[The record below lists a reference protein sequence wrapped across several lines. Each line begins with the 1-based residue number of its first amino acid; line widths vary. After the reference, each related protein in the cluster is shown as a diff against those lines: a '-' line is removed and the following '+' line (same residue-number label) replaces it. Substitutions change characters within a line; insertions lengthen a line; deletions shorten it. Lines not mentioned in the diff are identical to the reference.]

1 VTLRLDMLRAAAK
14 AQSLR
19 PDVARRAAR
28 FIRSKA
34 LPDGGFAGR
43 APASDLYYT
52 AFAMQTLAALGEQA
66 PDAVAAYLGA
76 LGDGGSLDFVHL
88 ACLARCWSLWQDGAP
103 ATDVRR
109 AGPAHLESF
118 RSSDGGYHLAP
129 GAPAGTAYG
138 AFLALGAY
146 QDLQAPLPDPAGLAR
161 SVESLR
167 TGDGGYAN
175 QHDLPFG
182 STAATAAAVA
192 VLRELG
198 RPVDRAAA
206 DWLLARRSPAAH
218 VFGVPPPQGGTAGLS
233 SRVPGAAQTLSTA
246 GQAGRGTQHEGT
258 PNTYPAAAGFVP
270 FAFEG
275 AAPDLLSTATALAA
289 LASAG
294 AALGDEPRRACRE
307 FVLALEGPGGGF
319 RGQADETD
327 ADCEYTFYGLL
338 ALGHLA
344 D

>member
-1 VTLRLDMLRAAAK
+1 MSLALDMLRAAAK

-52 AFAMQTLAALGEQA
+52 AFAMQTLAALGQQA
-66 PDAVAAYLGA
+66 PAASAAYLGA
-76 LGDGGSLDFVHL
+76 FGAGGSLDFVHL
-88 ACLARCWSLWQDGAP
+88 ACLARCWSVWQDGAP
-103 ATDVRR
+103 APDVRQ
-109 AGPAHLESF
+109 AMLAHLESF

-146 QDLQAPLPDPAGLAR
+146 QDLQSPLPDPAGLAR

-198 RPVDRAAA
+198 RPADRATA
-206 DWLLARRSPAAH
+206 DWLLARRS
-218 VFGVPPPQGGTAGLS
+218 
-233 SRVPGAAQTLSTA
+233 
-246 GQAGRGTQHEGT
+246 
-258 PNTYPAAAGFVP
+258 PAAAGFVP

-275 AAPDLLSTATALAA
+275 ATPDLLSTATALHA

-294 AALGDEPRRACRE
+294 AALGDEPRLACRE

>member
-1 VTLRLDMLRAAAK
+1 MTLRLDMLRAAAK

-66 PDAVAAYLGA
+66 PAAVAAYLGA

-88 ACLARCWSLWQDGAP
+88 ACLARCWSVWQDGAP
-103 ATDVRR
+103 APDVRR

-118 RSSDGGYHLAP
+118 RSADGGYHLAP

-146 QDLQAPLPDPAGLAR
+146 QDLQSPLPDPAGLAR

-167 TGDGGYAN
+167 TGDGGFAN

-198 RPVDRAAA
+198 RGADRAAA
-206 DWLLARRSPAAH
+206 DWLLARRSPA
-218 VFGVPPPQGGTAGLS
+218 T
-233 SRVPGAAQTLSTA
+233 
-246 GQAGRGTQHEGT
+246 
-258 PNTYPAAAGFVP
+258 AGFVP

-275 AAPDLLSTATALAA
+275 ATPDLLSTATALHA

-294 AALGDEPRRACRE
+294 AALGNEPRLACRE